1 VGTCE
6 TGWPLSTTNCFGK
19 EILLLAT
26 NLLITAVGCNQHN
39 EKQTISTEFCESHPA
54 DQTPVTRTA
63 GQKPAFSN
71 VEGCKIDY

>member
-1 VGTCE
+1 M
-6 TGWPLSTTNCFGK
+6 
-19 EILLLAT
+19 
-26 NLLITAVGCNQHN
+26 GCNQHN

-71 VEGCKIDY
+71 VEGCKIDYWLERLHEDFKRDSGT